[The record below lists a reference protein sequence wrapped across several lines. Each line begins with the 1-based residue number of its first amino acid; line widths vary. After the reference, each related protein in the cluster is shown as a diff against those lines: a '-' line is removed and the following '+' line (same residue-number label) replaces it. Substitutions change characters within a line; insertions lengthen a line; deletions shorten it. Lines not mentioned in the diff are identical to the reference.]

1 MIFPR
6 KSRKE
11 IAPAAWWQA
20 PNQQKATKGNVILIA
35 LLAGSVGGVLGVNAS
50 GGDIFHRVQL
60 VSSTST
66 IERAPDS
73 VAGIAQRVL
82 PSVVSISTRTLTG
95 GGTGSGFII
104 DSSGYILTNNHV
116 ISEAAQSGGS
126 IQVSLNDGTFYSAK
140 VIGRDASYDLAV
152 LKITASGLKAL
163 QFGDSD
169 SIAVGDSVIAIGS
182 PLGLTGTVTTG
193 IISAKNR
200 AVTAGESNSESSFI
214 NALQTDAAINPG
226 NSGGPLVDATGA
238 VIGVN
243 SAIASL
249 GTTSQ
254 IGSIG
259 LGFAIPINQARK
271 TADQLIS
278 LGLKPV
284 LIKTVS
290 VGNIGG
296 PEAAARDARYEAL
309 NTAADEL
316 GAVAVLLGH
325 TLDDQAETVLLGLA
339 RGSGARSL
347 QAMASASGRYLRPM
361 LAITRQTTEA
371 FCTDSELGFW
381 QDPMNQ
387 DERYARVRVRKNLL
401 PALEA
406 ELGPGVASA
415 LARTAD
421 QFREDEEVLSAL
433 AESAYSELVSADSK
447 SLSLPVD
454 GFKNLPLAL
463 RHRVLAS
470 CLEVLAAPTFARVHI
485 LAVDELVDRW
495 HGQKPLTLPGVRV
508 ERLGDRITL
517 TTTKTLKPGAC

>member
-6 KSRKE
+6 NKKNQA
-11 IAPAAWWQA
+11 APAAWWQSPA
-20 PNQQKATKGNVILIA
+20 PAKSGKGTFALIA
-35 LLAGSVGGVLGVNAS
+35 VLAGAVGGFLGVNAA
-50 GGDIFHRVQL
+50 GGDFFNRVQL

-66 IERAPDS
+66 IQRAPDS

-104 DSSGYILTNNHV
+104 DSNGYILTNNHV
-116 ISEAAQSGGS
+116 ISSAAQTGGS
-126 IQVSLNDGTFYSAK
+126 IQVSLSDGTFYPAK

-169 SIAVGDSVIAIGS
+169 AIAVGDLVIAIGS

-254 IGSIG
+254 LGSIG

-271 TADQLIS
+271 TADQLIKNGVATYPVIGVS
-278 LGLKPV
+278 LNMNYTENGAQVSTSGRGILPGSPAEKAGLRAGDVIIEIDGKEIYSPEELIVSVRAKNVGDRVTLGLLRDGVK
-284 LIKTVS
+284 KTV
-290 VGNIGG
+290 
-296 PEAAARDARYEAL
+296 
-309 NTAADEL
+309 T
-316 GAVAVLLGH
+316 
-325 TLDDQAETVLLGLA
+325 
-339 RGSGARSL
+339 
-347 QAMASASGRYLRPM
+347 
-361 LAITRQTTEA
+361 
-371 FCTDSELGFW
+371 
-381 QDPMNQ
+381 
-387 DERYARVRVRKNLL
+387 
-401 PALEA
+401 
-406 ELGPGVASA
+406 
-415 LARTAD
+415 
-421 QFREDEEVLSAL
+421 
-433 AESAYSELVSADSK
+433 
-447 SLSLPVD
+447 
-454 GFKNLPLAL
+454 
-463 RHRVLAS
+463 
-470 CLEVLAAPTFARVHI
+470 
-485 LAVDELVDRW
+485 
-495 HGQKPLTLPGVRV
+495 LTL
-508 ERLGDRITL
+508 IAA
-517 TTTKTLKPGAC
+517 KK